1 MVLKKLKIN
10 KSRSSA
16 LFVSVI
22 YLIFGTL
29 WIAVSGE
36 LVQYFTHGSELGPR
50 FELYKGLLFIFVT
63 SLLLYFTI
71 RRREI
76 QREKLESEVSE
87 SEIKWKNIFDSA
99 NDPIFILDK
108 NYRIIV
114 ANSKASALY
123 GYTREEFLK
132 LGLKDIHEY
141 EDAGFITGKMNEAA
155 ETTGAEFEIN
165 HRKKDG
171 TRIPVEISTRAVL
184 RESSMEYIY
193 IVHDLSARKSIEEK
207 LISSES
213 KYRTL
218 VEASHEL
225 IWSTDENNFISF
237 VNNASAEIYGLQPE
251 DMIGKKFSDFAT
263 KEQLE
268 VDFKSIREAIKKGD
282 GFLQYES
289 RITDSA
295 GKEKYL
301 LTNCLINKDQNG
313 KLTGMFGTSLDI
325 TERFES
331 GERVKFHNRVYSLM
345 TNMNQLIVRAKNKEQ
360 ILNDA
365 CRLAVEYGMFRLAWI
380 GIPDEGTRNIL
391 PAYQF
396 GDSENYLENI
406 CISTDEP
413 EGTRGPI
420 VRAFNDKVY
429 FVSNDVENDP
439 LLVRWKDSTLA
450 KGFRSFATFPIE
462 VKDKVVAVYNIYS
475 EKKNFFGK
483 TETELLL
490 ELAEDISFA
499 LEYIE
504 LEQERQIIEDRY
516 KNIVEKA
523 PIGIYAH
530 LDNVITY
537 INPEGYKILGAD
549 SYKSIVGKNINE
561 LIHPDFKEIV
571 DMRLERIRSGKSAA
585 ELEEKFIKT
594 DGGEIEVMVSA
605 IPYFHEGKK
614 GAQVFFRDL
623 TEQKRA
629 QREIIESN
637 ERFELITKATNDALW
652 DWDLQTDHVWWN
664 DGFKDLFGYKEEEI
678 GTKISDWEGRIHDDD
693 RKRIVDGMS
702 HAIVSGQEFW
712 FDEYSF
718 LKRDGSYAY
727 VFDRGYILKDAD
739 GKPYRMVGSMLDI
752 SFRRK
757 MENELK
763 VSEEKWRSLF
773 ENSPS
778 IIFTI
783 DRNYRITGINRS
795 FVSVYDSDQII
806 GMNGFELIH
815 EDEKPAVK
823 EIIERVIAEKKA
835 ESFTARSSETDNERF
850 YSVQAIPQVKEA
862 AVEGLTLIATDI
874 TDKIIA
880 EDKLKESNQRL
891 HALAAHLQIIREEER
906 TMISREIHDQLGQE
920 LTALKMDIAF
930 LSRQIDKIKIS
941 GKPDWVELQ
950 NGLKSMSDITDQ
962 TINSV
967 RRIARELRPDVL
979 DKLGLKDAI
988 EWQAEEFTKRT
999 GIDCIVS
1006 ISHNEL
1012 KFRRELENTIF
1023 RIVQESLTN
1032 VARHSGAKRSKVA
1045 FSIRGE
1051 SIYLTIEDNG
1061 RGITESEINNAKSL
1075 GLVGIKERVYSV
1087 KGSLTISGVKD
1098 SGTTIK
1104 IIIPTKQ

>member
-1 MVLKKLKIN
+1 MKRLKLN

-16 LFVSVI
+16 FFVTVI

-29 WIAVSGE
+29 WITISGK
-36 LVQYFTHGSELGPR
+36 LVQYFTQGSEQGPL
-50 FELYKGLLFIFVT
+50 FELYKGLFFVLAT

-71 RRREI
+71 RRREM
-76 QREKLESEVSE
+76 QREKLESEVSK

-108 NYRIIV
+108 DYRIIGT
-114 ANSKASALY
+114 NSKACALY
-123 GYTREEFLK
+123 GYSQEEFLK
-132 LGLKDIHEY
+132 LSIRDIHEY
-141 EDAGFITGKMNEAA
+141 SDTEFITKQMNEVINN
-155 ETTGAEFEIN
+155 TGSEFEIN
-165 HRKKDG
+165 HKKKDG
-171 TRIPVEISTRAVL
+171 TKIPVEISTKAVI
-184 RESSMEYIY
+184 RDSNIEFIY
-193 IVHDLSARKSIEEK
+193 IVHDLSVRKNIEKK

-225 IWSTDENNFISF
+225 IWATDENNVISF
-237 VNNASAEIYGLQPE
+237 VNNASREIYGLQPE
-251 DMIGKKFSDFAT
+251 DMIGKKFTDFAT

-268 VDFKSIREAIKKGD
+268 IDFKGIKEALKKGN

-289 RITDSA
+289 RITDSS

-301 LTNCLINKDQNG
+301 LTNCMINKDSAG

-345 TNMNQLIVRAKNKEQ
+345 TNMNQLIVRARNKEQ

-365 CRLAVEYGMFRLAWI
+365 CRLAVEYGMFKLAWI
-380 GIPDEGTRNIL
+380 GILDENSGKIL
-391 PAYQF
+391 PQYQY
-396 GDSENYLENI
+396 GDSENYLDNI
-406 CISTDEP
+406 SISYNEP
-413 EGTRGPI
+413 ENLRGPI
-420 VRAFNDKVY
+420 VRAYKDKVY
-429 FVSNDVENDP
+429 YVSNDVENDP
-439 LLVRWKDSTLA
+439 QLSRWKESTLA

-462 VKDKVVAVYNIYS
+462 IRNKVVAVYNIYS

-499 LEYIE
+499 IEYIE
-504 LEQERQIIEDRY
+504 LEKERMLIEERY
-516 KNIVEKA
+516 RRIVESA
-523 PIGIYAH
+523 PIGIFTQ
-530 LDNVITY
+530 LDRTITY
-537 INPEGYKILGAD
+537 INPEGCKILGAASHRNLTGKD
-549 SYKSIVGKNINE
+549 IFALVHPEYRGIVQERLEK
-561 LIHPDFKEIV
+561 IV
-571 DMRLERIRSGKSAA
+571 DGMPAG
-585 ELEEKFIKT
+585 ELEETFIKS
-594 DGGEIEVMVSA
+594 DGTEVKVMVSA
-605 IPYFHEGKK
+605 IPYEYEGKK

-623 TEQKRA
+623 TEQKKT
-629 QREIIESN
+629 QREIIETN
-637 ERFELITKATNDALW
+637 ERFKLITKATNDALW
-652 DWDLQTDHVWWN
+652 DWDLKTDSVWWN

-678 GTKISDWEGRIHDDD
+678 GKGISDWENRIHEDD
-693 RKRIVDGMS
+693 RKRIVDGIN
-702 HAIVSGQEFW
+702 HAVNTGQEFW

-718 LKRDGSYAY
+718 RKRDGSYAY
-727 VFDRGYILKDAD
+727 VFDRGYILKSAE
-739 GKPYRMVGSMLDI
+739 GKPYRMVGSMIDI

-763 VSEEKWRSLF
+763 ESEEKWRSLF

-778 IIFTI
+778 IIFTV
-783 DRNYRITGINRS
+783 DRDYKVTGINRS
-795 FVSVYDSDQII
+795 FSSVYNNDEII
-806 GMNGFELIH
+806 GLNGFELLH
-815 EDEKPAVK
+815 KDDEDRVK
-823 EIIERVIAEKKA
+823 EITERVFSEMQA
-835 ESFTARSSETDNERF
+835 ESFIAKSSETDAGKF
-850 YSVQAIPQVKEA
+850 YSVQAIPQVRDSS
-862 AVEGLTLIATDI
+862 VEGLTLIATDI

-880 EDKLKESNQRL
+880 EEKLKESNERL

-930 LSRQIDKIKIS
+930 LSRQIDKIKVN
-941 GKPDWVELQ
+941 GKPDWNELQ
-950 NGLKSMSDITDQ
+950 SGLKSMSDITDQ

-1006 ISHNEL
+1006 ISQNEL
-1012 KFRRELENTIF
+1012 KFKRELENTIF

-1032 VARHSGAKRSKVA
+1032 VARHSGAGRSKIGLV
-1045 FSIRGE
+1045 IRNE
-1051 SIYLTIEDNG
+1051 CLYLTIEDNG
-1061 RGITESEINNAKSL
+1061 RGITESEIENAKSL

-1087 KGSLTISGVKD
+1087 KGKLTISGKKG
-1098 SGTTIK
+1098 SGTTLK
-1104 IIIPTKQ
+1104 IIIPIEQ